1 MVKLIRNIEII
12 LKAEHNKKI
21 VIDKNID
28 FRRSARYSKNIKYGS
43 KLNEKSIKWVRP
55 GNGIKNIDIKKI
67 IGKKLR
73 VNVFE
78 NQLIELKHLF

>member
-28 FRRSARYSKNIKYGS
+28 FRRSARATLKILSMVQ
-43 KLNEKSIKWVRP
+43 KLNEKVL
-55 GNGIKNIDIKKI
+55 NG
-67 IGKKLR
+67 
-73 VNVFE
+73 
-78 NQLIELKHLF
+78 